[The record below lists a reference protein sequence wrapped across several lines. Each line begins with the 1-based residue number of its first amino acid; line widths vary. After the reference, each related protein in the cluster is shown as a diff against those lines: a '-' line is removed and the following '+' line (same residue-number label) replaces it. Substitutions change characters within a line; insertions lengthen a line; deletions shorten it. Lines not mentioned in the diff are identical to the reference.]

1 MTPLRYLG
9 PAAGHSGPE
18 PRWCRLVALGHAR
31 PRELSPPR
39 PRAGSRPPPPRR
51 VRGALA
57 NGGRW
62 HRRGRTTPA
71 GAQGP
76 SPYPRPG
83 IRKPAFL
90 LEASARFKREPYSAD
105 ACLRGDTVV
114 LHFTKFSTRTRISF
128 ETAIAHLGG
137 IPLSVGPHDLQL
149 DRGETI
155 EDTAR
160 VISAYSRA
168 YVTRTY
174 RDDDVHRFARAA
186 TIPVINALTDGHH
199 PCQSIADL
207 LTLVECWPSLTGR
220 RVAYVG
226 DGANVTHS
234 LIEGCALLGIDITVA
249 TPPGYEPDPKI
260 VDDARRSAQA
270 SGSTVVLTGDPA
282 EAVGG
287 ATRSTPTSGPR
298 WESRRQTKRC
308 VARRWRLTRS
318 TSSCCGARSRRPLP
332 ALSARAPRRGGH
344 RRGHR
349 RAPVARSSSRPPT
362 ACPPSRPSCGPC

>member
-1 MTPLRYLG
+1 ME
-9 PAAGHSGPE
+9 AGGIDA
-18 PRWCRLVALGHAR
+18 VA
-31 PRELSPPR
+31 
-39 PRAGSRPPPPRR
+39 PPRR
-51 VRGALA
+51 GPKDLL
-57 NGGRW
+57 
-62 HRRGRTTPA
+62 RTLDL
-71 GAQGP
+71 G
-76 SPYPRPG
+76 SENLR
-83 IRKPAFL
+83 FL

-260 VDDARRSAQA
+260 VDDAHRSAQA

-287 ATRSTPTSGPR
+287 ADAVYTDVWTSMGKP
-298 WESRRQTKRC
+298 EADEEVRRQALAPYQ
-308 VARRWRLTRS
+308 VNVELLRRAHPDALFLHCLPAHRGEEVTAAVIDGPQSRVFQQAANRLPTEQAILWAPLTDALRPVGS
-318 TSSCCGARSRRPLP
+318 TSPD
-332 ALSARAPRRGGH
+332 
-344 RRGHR
+344 
-349 RAPVARSSSRPPT
+349 
-362 ACPPSRPSCGPC
+362 